1 MIAVATPRK
10 GDSGRVPITSAD
22 EIRQLVGDVADHTVI
37 EILEAQPTFEE
48 LEVAAVY
55 ARGEMTTSVAA
66 DHGLSGTSA
75 IIYDV
80 LMQDDIYRS
89 DEP

>member
-1 MIAVATPRK
+1 MTTPRK

-22 EIRQLVGDVADHTVI
+22 EIRQLVGDVADHTII
-37 EILEAQPTFEE
+37 EILQAQPTIAE
-48 LEVAAVY
+48 LEVAAIY
-55 ARGEMTTSVAA
+55 ARGEMRASVAA

-80 LMQDDIYRS
+80 LIQDDIYRS
-89 DEP
+89 DEA

>member
-1 MIAVATPRK
+1 MATPRK
-10 GDSGRVPITSAD
+10 GDSGRVPVTNAD
-22 EIRQLVGDVADHTVI
+22 EIRQLVGDVADQTVI
-37 EILEAQPTFEE
+37 EILKAQPTYDE

-55 ARGEMTTSVAA
+55 ARGEMSAVVAA

-75 IIYDV
+75 VVYDV

-89 DEP
+89 DEA

>member
-1 MIAVATPRK
+1 MATPRK
-10 GDSGRVPITSAD
+10 GDSGRVPVTNSD

-37 EILEAQPTFEE
+37 EILEAQPTFDE

-55 ARGEMTTSVAA
+55 ARGEMTAVVSA
-66 DHGLSGTSA
+66 DHGLSGISA

-80 LMQDDIYRS
+80 LMQDEIYRS
-89 DEP
+89 DEA